1 MAAPV
6 LPNFIHSNQYK
17 TLRDTLWPA
26 DDNLVKG
33 DDEPPALSSRTET
46 LIPKDQWLFPSKKS
60 GSDAMDVDDTDTDGD
75 FDGEIE
81 GEDPNNG
88 EDGEGDEGPAEIRY
102 INLKAHEV
110 FAVGKLRAEVDL
122 RGAKATF
129 VVRHEYVLFMKH
141 ALRRLSH
148 PPNDSFR
155 GRFFV
160 TGKSLG
166 CYYFLFYLLALGQS
180 VFFLD
185 APDSVLYFS
194 RDGVQKTRETLDTDD
209 VTREALRNS
218 WVLIDVDDN
227 TDWTPPLIV
236 NSARCVIWTS
246 SPRESRSTFF
256 TKRFGAEV
264 WYMKPWSSKEV
275 AAVTARLDIEHD
287 EVLSRFNAGGPIARS
302 LWGDM
307 PVPTT
312 QTIDVAITGAIQANL
327 FNFTPMN
334 VEAGVKPI
342 HRVYLV
348 EPLVVVDEVS
358 GRRRLQRTDYSAEFI
373 SVSIFHRVLHL
384 AQENL
389 EKVQSQLAAA
399 LNTSTTRSVAGKVF
413 EGIMHHTLTRGMQLP
428 AIFGPDT
435 VAGTLMLIGKA
446 EDFRVADT
454 NDIAKKR
461 PLYLRPE
468 SLNFAAVDAILVT
481 SNKLGLLQI
490 SLGSSHRR
498 HFGTMLRIMSNLR
511 RGARVDVGRLGEVIY
526 CLVGINPESVQ
537 ELVAEAN
544 RTLAKLKTLNAQEL
558 CKELGI
564 RHTQIAYTKLSTFQV
579 LGYTFDYKQGFT
591 EAYGSP
597 RIVAKSGS
605 GPIASVGS

>member
-6 LPNFIHSNQYK
+6 LPNFIRNNLYK
-17 TLRDTLWPA
+17 TYESLRDTLWPA

-33 DDEPPALSSRTET
+33 DDEPPVLSSRIET
-46 LIPKDQWLFPSKKS
+46 LIPEDQWLVPSKKS
-60 GSDAMDVDDTDTDGD
+60 DSDAMDVDDFNGD
-75 FDGEIE
+75 FDGNE
-81 GEDPNNG
+81 GEGSNNG
-88 EDGEGDEGPAEIRY
+88 EDVDEGPAEIRY

-122 RGAKATF
+122 RGEKATF

-166 CYYFLFYLLALGQS
+166 CYYFLFRLLALGQS

-194 RDGVQKTRETLDTDD
+194 RDGVQTTEQSLRTDD

-218 WVLIDVDDN
+218 WVLIDVDDKP
-227 TDWTPPLIV
+227 DWTPPLII

-246 SPRESRSTFF
+246 PPRDSRSTFF
-256 TKRFGAEV
+256 TKRFGAET
-264 WYMKPWSSKEV
+264 WYMKVWLSKEV
-275 AAVTARLDIEHD
+275 AAVTARLEIDRA
-287 EVLSRFNAGGPIARS
+287 EVLKRFSAGGPIART
-302 LWGDM
+302 LWGGK

-312 QTIDVAITGAIQANL
+312 QTIDAAIKGAIQAGI
-327 FNFTPMN
+327 FNFTPMD
-334 VEAGVKPI
+334 VKPI

-348 EPLVVVDEVS
+348 EPLVVVDEES
-358 GRRRLQRTDYSAEFI
+358 GRRHLQRTDYSAEFI
-373 SVSIFHRVLHL
+373 SVSIFHRVLHV
-384 AQENL
+384 AQEHL

-399 LNTSTTRSVAGKVF
+399 LNTSTTWSVAGKVF
-413 EGIMHHTLTRGMQLP
+413 EGIMHHALTRGMQLP
-428 AIFGPDT
+428 AVFGLNT
-435 VAGTLMLIGKA
+435 IAGTLMLVGKA
-446 EDFRVADT
+446 EDFACETDT

-468 SLNFAAVDAILVT
+468 SLNFTDVDAILVT
-481 SNKLGLLQI
+481 CDKLGLI
-490 SLGSSHRR
+490 KVSLSTSHRR
-498 HFGTMLRIMSNLR
+498 HFGTMLRIMSRLR

-526 CLVGINPESVQ
+526 CLVGINPERVQ

-544 RTLAKLKTLNAQEL
+544 RTLANLKTLDAQEL

-564 RHTQIAYTKLSTFQV
+564 RHTQIAYTRLSTFQV

-591 EAYGSP
+591 E
-597 RIVAKSGS
+597 VQ
-605 GPIASVGS
+605 